1 MINEPAFCFEGGVFI
16 PDNRRGKMIKDI
28 FKRVTAGALSTIT
41 LLTTVPL
48 AGAAGGIM
56 PLAEEDNEA
65 SSIEI
70 NVGEVYTIAD
80 RGVQKA
86 WFQQNGA
93 PRNVWPMF
101 TESVRRY
108 GDPRILRGTQQG

>member
-1 MINEPAFCFEGGVFI
+1 
-16 PDNRRGKMIKDI
+16 MIKDI
-28 FKRVTAGALSTIT
+28 FRQVTAGALSALT
-41 LLTTVPL
+41 LLTSVPL
-48 AGAAGGIM
+48 AAAVDSGIM
-56 PLAEEDNEA
+56 PLADEDNEA

-101 TESVRRY
+101 TEASDGTETVSYTHLDVYKRQGYPAWPAGSTSRY
-108 GDPRILRGTQQG
+108 TELRWG

>member
-1 MINEPAFCFEGGVFI
+1 M
-16 PDNRRGKMIKDI
+16 K
-28 FKRVTAGALSTIT
+28 
-41 LLTTVPL
+41 VPFS
-48 AGAAGGIM
+48 GAAGGGIM

-101 TESVRRY
+101 TEASDGTEIRAYCADHSKGNPGTGGMPYTVTSRISDMHVYGVAVRPSLIHISEPTR
-108 GDPRILRGTQQG
+108 RS